1 MTRSSSSSSIGIS
14 IHALREEGDSLW
26 LSSGKAQK
34 HFYPRPPRGGRRR
47 ASGSSTRGGRFLS
60 TPSARRATFFRSAF
74 RRLSTISIHALREEG
89 DRRAP
94 RRQQPGAISIHAL
107 REEGDQAQSGRPLEH
122 RLISIHAL
130 REEGDPPASGRWRR
144 EQISIHALREEGDSI
159 GCATFSGRSNFY
171 PRPPRGGRPV
181 IFIVHP
187 PFGQFLSTPSARR
200 ATRARSCACRCDTIS
215 IHALREEGDYTPS
228 RQQVYAERFLSTP
241 SARRATYFFMVL
253 HSIKSNFYPR
263 PPRGGRH
270 AIAAPK
276 GQVQNFYPRPPRGG
290 RRRGLV
296 ALVLVRRFLS
306 TPSARRAT
314 AAVLVFYELDRISI
328 HALRE
333 EGDQHSAGAWTGTDA
348 FLSTPSARRATHGH
362 HLFVYVV
369 AFLSTPSARRA
380 TCASSALAFMLH
392 IFLSTPSARR
402 ATPGV
407 PLDLALT
414 GISIHAL
421 CEEGDAFL
429 TASAWAFRYFY
440 PRPPRGGRRIW

>member
-1 MTRSSSSSSIGIS
+1 MSMNETSGRS
-14 IHALREEGDSLW
+14 
-26 LSSGKAQK
+26 
-34 HFYPRPPRGGRRR
+34 
-47 ASGSSTRGGRFLS
+47 FLS

-74 RRLSTISIHALREEG
+74 RRLST
-89 DRRAP
+89 
-94 RRQQPGAISIHAL
+94 
-107 REEGDQAQSGRPLEH
+107 
-122 RLISIHAL
+122 
-130 REEGDPPASGRWRR
+130 
-144 EQISIHALREEGDSI
+144 ISIHALREEGDSI

-314 AAVLVFYELDRISI
+314 AAVLVFYELDCISIHALREEGDARGSSRSRAYRYFYPRPPRGGRRLFDGLCVGFPLFLSTPSVRRATYLVIGFRPFGRFLSTPSARRATSPIPTWRICDHISI

-333 EGDQHSAGAWTGTDA
+333 EGDQHDFHVWCIHD
-348 FLSTPSARRATHGH
+348 
-362 HLFVYVV
+362 
-369 AFLSTPSARRA
+369 
-380 TCASSALAFMLH
+380 
-392 IFLSTPSARR
+392 
-402 ATPGV
+402 
-407 PLDLALT
+407 
-414 GISIHAL
+414 ISIHAL
-421 CEEGDAFL
+421 REEGDKADMI
-429 TASAWAFRYFY
+429 TTGRYWHFY
-440 PRPPRGGRRIW
+440 PRPPRGGRPGQYGQLPDP

>member
-215 IHALREEGDYTPS
+215 IHA
-228 RQQVYAERFLSTP
+228 Q
-241 SARRATYFFMVL
+241 
-253 HSIKSNFYPR
+253 
-263 PPRGGRH
+263 
-270 AIAAPK
+270 
-276 GQVQNFYPRPPRGG
+276 
-290 RRRGLV
+290 
-296 ALVLVRRFLS
+296 
-306 TPSARRAT
+306 
-314 AAVLVFYELDRISI
+314 
-328 HALRE
+328 
-333 EGDQHSAGAWTGTDA
+333 
-348 FLSTPSARRATHGH
+348 
-362 HLFVYVV
+362 
-369 AFLSTPSARRA
+369 
-380 TCASSALAFMLH
+380 
-392 IFLSTPSARR
+392 
-402 ATPGV
+402 
-407 PLDLALT
+407 
-414 GISIHAL
+414 
-421 CEEGDAFL
+421 
-429 TASAWAFRYFY
+429 
-440 PRPPRGGRRIW
+440 